1 MEDSIKE
8 LQLEVSELKESLRM
22 SVELNEKLV
31 GAVDE
36 LRNQIINMNP
46 SKGVVSE
53 EDMMNDEVMKGFGL
67 I

>member
-8 LQLEVSELKESLRM
+8 LQLEVSELKNSLRM

-36 LRNQIINMNP
+36 LRNQIITMNP
-46 SKGVVSE
+46 SKVVSE
-53 EDMMNDEVMKGFGL
+53 EDMMKDEVMKGFGL
-67 I
+67 L